1 MDNLLASKQ
10 ADISFLR
17 IVATVGVIFLHTCNT
32 ISNNAEN
39 YDLTWMQTFVLTTGN
54 YLMNWAVP
62 IFLMITGALLLNEKK
77 IITYKDCITKYCKR
91 MVLALFILGIP
102 FSMLEIIMNTK
113 QVSFSLLPQSVLN
126 VLTGN
131 SWSHLWYLY
140 SLIGIYLVL
149 PMLKAFVD
157 KASRRDLETL
167 LAILLIFNFAIP
179 FANSFFEIDIAFGIS
194 ITSFEVFYM
203 LLGKY
208 LYDEVPGILKYKKVC
223 GLFLVPSLLLLI
235 IVNYF
240 SVPHGGRYLGYDSVL
255 IVVISAMI
263 FILIKGVRVGN
274 MDMLWK
280 VDRLCFGVYLI
291 HPVFINFVY
300 KFLKMTPLEAGN
312 IYPVAIIGFWI
323 FFVICSFV
331 ASWIMNKIRLL
342 RVHVL

>member
-91 MVLALFILGIP
+91 MVLALFIFGIP

-179 FANSFFEIDIAFGIS
+179 FANSF
-194 ITSFEVFYM
+194 
-203 LLGKY
+203 LKL
-208 LYDEVPGILKYKKVC
+208 IL
-223 GLFLVPSLLLLI
+223 
-235 IVNYF
+235 
-240 SVPHGGRYLGYDSVL
+240 H
-255 IVVISAMI
+255 
-263 FILIKGVRVGN
+263 
-274 MDMLWK
+274 
-280 VDRLCFGVYLI
+280 
-291 HPVFINFVY
+291 
-300 KFLKMTPLEAGN
+300 LE
-312 IYPVAIIGFWI
+312 YQ
-323 FFVICSFV
+323 
-331 ASWIMNKIRLL
+331 
-342 RVHVL
+342 